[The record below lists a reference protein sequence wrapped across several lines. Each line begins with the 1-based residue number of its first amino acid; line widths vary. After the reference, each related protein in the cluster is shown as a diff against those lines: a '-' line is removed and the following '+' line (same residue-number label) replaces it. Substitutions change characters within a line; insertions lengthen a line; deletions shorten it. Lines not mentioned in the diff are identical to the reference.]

1 MGKHEKLIEQA
12 QAHLDEGETVDWSV
26 FGLYEAMR
34 LGNKVARNGVLIAT
48 DRRVL
53 FYAKRLGGYDLES
66 FPYRNISSFESGK
79 SLTGSNVTFFASG
92 NQVRV
97 KMIQP
102 DGAVTKLV
110 ELVRQR
116 MSAPAAPV
124 GTAPGTSGGTEDVIA
139 QIEQLGK
146 LRDAGVLTEEEFATK
161 KAEMLGRL

>member
-12 QAHLDEGETVDWSV
+12 QSHLDEGETMDWSV

-34 LGNKVARNGVLIAT
+34 LGDKVVRNGVLIAT

-66 FPYRNISSFESGK
+66 FPYRNISSFESGR
-79 SLTGSNVTFFASG
+79 SLSGSSVTFFASG

-116 MSAPAAPV
+116 MAASSTPAPAA
-124 GTAPGTSGGTEDVIA
+124 SGKNGEAEDVIA

-146 LRDAGVLTEEEFATK
+146 LRDAGVLTEEEFSTK
-161 KAEMLGRL
+161 KAEMLARL